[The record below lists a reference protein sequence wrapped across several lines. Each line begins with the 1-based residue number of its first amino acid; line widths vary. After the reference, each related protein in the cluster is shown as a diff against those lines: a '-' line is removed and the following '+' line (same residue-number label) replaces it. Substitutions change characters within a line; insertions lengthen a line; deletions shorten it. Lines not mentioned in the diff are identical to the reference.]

1 MIFLEIFQTE
11 SLTLD
16 QKIRFFFVSNQK
28 KLKPRIGINYSKIS
42 SVRNRSGKTWKL
54 SQRWHSW
61 SRKICQKCQVQT
73 GKSWL
78 IKWKLDL
85 CVLSAKVSNSEIK
98 TDRSQL
104 FLVSRICPRKDWY
117 EKNNQNTINK
127 NLILPQKS
135 DIKPHLIRTLFQEF
149 YHIILHGTYCMIHI
163 LKFGVFLYIFSG
175 VDRLAGGLAFFIE
188 GFLFYNHVHGRS
200 PLDQKIHLLIV
211 LACFSSALGKS

>member
-1 MIFLEIFQTE
+1 MKYQYVLIFRLFKCVHINFQFSVSDIIITNSFE
-11 SLTLD
+11 CFEKSMGHV
-16 QKIRFFFVSNQK
+16 KIWFLSNQK

-73 GKSWL
+73 GKTWL

-85 CVLSAKVSNSEIK
+85 CVQSAKVSNSEIK

-117 EKNNQNTINK
+117 EKNLRISRK
-127 NLILPQKS
+127 N
-135 DIKPHLIRTLFQEF
+135 
-149 YHIILHGTYCMIHI
+149 
-163 LKFGVFLYIFSG
+163 
-175 VDRLAGGLAFFIE
+175 
-188 GFLFYNHVHGRS
+188 
-200 PLDQKIHLLIV
+200 
-211 LACFSSALGKS
+211 